1 MVNIDDPSLDLLRLV
16 HHSFTKRFDV
26 LQTASR
32 SLKDGLGHEIV
43 SVAHELLILADLLV
57 EKIWEDVTSDDLIL
71 FPSDWRNRGFCL
83 CSQLPVRLDGTESKS
98 ATCSVQ
104 NSIVTMT
111 GVERLVI
118 GVVVLTDVIT
128 VVASVATGIG
138 VAVVILLTSVMT
150 MLVNVVTDL
159 GFNWMWLLLLLILVH
174 VKNKFIKF

>member
-1 MVNIDDPSLDLLRLV
+1 
-16 HHSFTKRFDV
+16 
-26 LQTASR
+26 
-32 SLKDGLGHEIV
+32 
-43 SVAHELLILADLLV
+43 
-57 EKIWEDVTSDDLIL
+57 
-71 FPSDWRNRGFCL
+71 
-83 CSQLPVRLDGTESKS
+83 
-98 ATCSVQ
+98 
-104 NSIVTMT
+104 MT

-128 VVASVATGIG
+128 VVASVATGIR